1 MSGICLAAGQT
12 SVYDDY
18 RIDFDRR
25 KEFGAMIL
33 GFVLLLAA
41 GICQG
46 SFGLGYKKYGPFS
59 WAAFWGVYCILC
71 IVVSAAAA
79 WILAP
84 RLWEVLFRN
93 GGRDLLLPVFCGMLW
108 GISAV
113 GFSKAIDK
121 IGMSMVYGVSMG
133 ISTVVGSVMPL
144 VLNSSLPQGGDAVL
158 FWAGLVITLAGVAV
172 ITVAGIKR
180 DGGARGSVAGIV
192 LAVLSGIGSGAMN
205 IGFTETQRIGE
216 ELAALGGSYA
226 AVSAARWLPVLVG
239 GSILGVFWCVGE
251 LSAKREWKTL
261 IQRGSLRRTA
271 ILFGVSIVWYA
282 ALLLYGL
289 ATEQLGGMGET
300 VGWIL
305 FNALAL
311 VISSGIGIL
320 IGEWKQKCR
329 PRRILLCGNGLL
341 IVAWFCL
348 AFVQ

>member
-1 MSGICLAAGQT
+1 M
-12 SVYDDY
+12 V
-18 RIDFDRR
+18 
-25 KEFGAMIL
+25 FGFA
-33 GFVLLLAA
+33 LLLAA

-59 WAAFWGVYCILC
+59 WAAFWGVYCLLC

-84 RLWEVLFRN
+84 QLWEVLFRN
-93 GGRDLLLPVFCGMLW
+93 GGQDLLLPVFCGMLW

-133 ISTVVGSVMPL
+133 ISTIVGSVMPL
-144 VLNSSLPQGGDAVL
+144 VLSANLPRGGDAAL
-158 FWAGLVITLAGVAV
+158 FWTGLAVTLAGVAV

-180 DGGARGSVAGIV
+180 DGGAKGSVAGIV
-192 LAVLSGIGSGAMN
+192 LAVISGIGSGAMN
-205 IGFTETQRIGE
+205 IGFTETQRIEE

-239 GSILGVFWCVGE
+239 GSILGVFWCAGE

-261 IQRGSLRRTA
+261 IQKGSLRRTA

-289 ATEQLGGMGET
+289 ATEQLGSMGET

-320 IGEWKQKCR
+320 IGEWKQKHR
-329 PRRILLCGNGLL
+329 TRRILLCGNGLL
-341 IVAWFCL
+341 IIAWFCL